1 MCGTYVCDM
10 RAFSDQQHADAE
22 ARKPSK
28 GKKQGKDIIIVNVA
42 IVNIMINV
50 RVKVCALYAGFEG
63 SAAC

>member
-28 GKKQGKDIIIVNVA
+28 GKKEGKDSISIIKPI
-42 IVNIMINV
+42 IINV
-50 RVKVCALYAGFEG
+50 RVR
-63 SAAC
+63 